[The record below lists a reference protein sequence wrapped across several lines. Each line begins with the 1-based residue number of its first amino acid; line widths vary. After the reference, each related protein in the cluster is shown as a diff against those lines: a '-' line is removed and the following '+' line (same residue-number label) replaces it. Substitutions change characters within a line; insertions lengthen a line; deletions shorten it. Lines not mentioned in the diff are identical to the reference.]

1 MTQLD
6 RPTLDG
12 PALDGPRVDPA
23 NGQQPR
29 ALVVMLHGLGADG
42 NDLISIA
49 PLWAPHLP
57 FAAFVAPNAPQP
69 CDMAP
74 FGRQWFS
81 LQDRDPQAMLAG
93 VRAAAPTLDAFLDAE
108 LDRLGLGSDRL
119 ALVGF
124 SQGTMTALYTAPRRS
139 TPVAG
144 IVGYSGALL
153 TGPDFTSAVTAT
165 PPVLL
170 IHGTAD
176 PIVPF
181 GAMAAARQG
190 LESAGFMVET
200 HERPGLGHGID
211 EEGLRLALGFL
222 QRVLND

>member
-1 MTQLD
+1 MTDLD
-6 RPTLDG
+6 DFR
-12 PALDGPRVDPA
+12 LDGPRVEPA
-23 NGQQPR
+23 DGQPPR

-57 FAAFVAPNAPQP
+57 FAAFVAPDAPEP

-93 VRAAAPTLDAFLDAE
+93 VRTAAPILNAFLDAE
-108 LDRLGLGSDRL
+108 LEHLGIGADRL

-124 SQGTMTALYTAPRRS
+124 SQGTMTALYTSPRRPE
-139 TPVAG
+139 PVAG

-153 TGPDFTSAVTAT
+153 TGPDFTTEAISK
-165 PPVLL
+165 PPVMLV
-170 IHGTAD
+170 HGTAD

-181 GAMAAARQG
+181 GAMAAAKNG
-190 LESAGFMVET
+190 LESASFAVET

-211 EEGLRLALGFL
+211 EEGLRLGLAFLRRILGA
-222 QRVLND
+222 